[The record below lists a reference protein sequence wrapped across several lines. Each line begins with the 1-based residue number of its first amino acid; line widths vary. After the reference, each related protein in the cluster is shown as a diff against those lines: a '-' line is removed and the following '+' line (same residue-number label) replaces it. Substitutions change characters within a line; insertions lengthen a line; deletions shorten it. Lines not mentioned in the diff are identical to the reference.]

1 MPQQELNLSGDHS
14 LKYISSACHCGMEY
28 ACVTITQ
35 FKFLVR
41 DAEANEILCQTDTYI
56 HIRPRNVL
64 VGLKGVT
71 TIKCKTIVMFKLHPT
86 QQESVES

>member
-1 MPQQELNLSGDHS
+1 MPQQEPNLSGDHS

-35 FKFLVR
+35 LKFLVR
-41 DAEANEILCQTDTYI
+41 DAEANAILCQTDTYI
-56 HIRPRNVL
+56 HIRPRHAC

-71 TIKCKTIVMFKLHPT
+71 IIKCKTIVAP
-86 QQESVES
+86 